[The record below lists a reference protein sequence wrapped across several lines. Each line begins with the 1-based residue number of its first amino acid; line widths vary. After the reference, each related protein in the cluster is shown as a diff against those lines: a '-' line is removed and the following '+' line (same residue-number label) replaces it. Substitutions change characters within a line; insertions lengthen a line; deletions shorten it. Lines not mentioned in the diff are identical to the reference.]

1 MKNFC
6 VSFSLQDSEYM
17 TALRLAVG
25 AVCAIADV
33 DVDAA
38 EDMKVCVT
46 ESCLVL
52 KNCGFEGVNVALD
65 ISNGVKATIAGE
77 GGKPSDSDNEFSL
90 ALVSALVTDL
100 GIERQGGAIC
110 KLVLSL

>member
-6 VSFSLQDSEYM
+6 VNFSLQDSEYM

-25 AVCAIADV
+25 AVCSIADI

-46 ESCLVL
+46 ESCLIL
-52 KNCGFEGVNVALD
+52 KSCGFEDVNVALD
-65 ISNGVKATIAGE
+65 ISDGVKVTVE
-77 GGKPSDSDNEFSL
+77 GVGGSLKASDNEFSL
-90 ALVSALVTDL
+90 ALVSALVTNLD
-100 GIERQGGAIC
+100 IERQGGAIC